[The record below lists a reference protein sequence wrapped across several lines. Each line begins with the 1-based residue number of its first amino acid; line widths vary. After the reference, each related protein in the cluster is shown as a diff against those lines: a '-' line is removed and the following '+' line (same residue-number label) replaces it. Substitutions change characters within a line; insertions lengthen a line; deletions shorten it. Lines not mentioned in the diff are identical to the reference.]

1 MVNVHVVAPFRKSV
15 AYVLYDRQ
23 GGALPTHA
31 ANRLG
36 TPKARKSPSV
46 TCRVRRRF
54 RRFHCSISKEICNVN
69 IAFSAGEF
77 SRIPGILGPW
87 EDPYFNCCFFF
98 CLLITFF
105 FLIVSLLYFNL
116 LLLLVLRVLPVP
128 VFCFRRCVVSQPYV
142 KSHKKRIIFYAC
154 KVIVLY

>member
-1 MVNVHVVAPFRKSV
+1 MFSLLTWAIIVRNNVFGMLCIPLWWTLS
-15 AYVLYDRQ
+15 
-23 GGALPTHA
+23 HA

-36 TPKARKSPSV
+36 TPKAQKSPSV

-69 IAFSAGEF
+69 IAFLAGEF
-77 SRIPGILGPW
+77 LRIPGILGPW

-105 FLIVSLLYFNL
+105 FLIVSLLYFNS

-128 VFCFRRCVVSQPYV
+128 VFCFRRCVVSQAYV
-142 KSHKKRIIFYAC
+142 ESHKKGIIFLC
-154 KVIVLY
+154 M

>member
-1 MVNVHVVAPFRKSV
+1 MSSSSLE
-15 AYVLYDRQ
+15 AYAQLCTN
-23 GGALPTHA
+23 THA

-36 TPKARKSPSV
+36 TPKARKSPSG

-77 SRIPGILGPW
+77 LRIPGILGPW

-116 LLLLVLRVLPVP
+116 LFLLVLRVLPVP
-128 VFCFRRCVVSQPYV
+128 VFCFCRCVVSQAYIKSYKNVLFFMHV
-142 KSHKKRIIFYAC
+142 K
-154 KVIVLY
+154 